1 MADPGLTAGSELLAR
16 AAAAAGSGGGAPGV
30 TVEEVTQRHDGD
42 TVEARSTSARIKTVS
57 DLLEHIQA
65 DLSRYEVAASEA
77 TCWEG
82 LTADRA
88 TGRPIVT
95 TLHRVWVRLRPK
107 AGPTVQ
113 ECVEAMIAA
122 AAGKVRAAPAKAG
135 RRPPDEGRWAVLVI
149 ADPHFGK
156 YAWRKT
162 AGADYDLDI
171 ASQLVTEAS
180 GELLAIAAD
189 ARPERLTVATL
200 GDLFHYDTP
209 GGTTTKG
216 TPLDRDGRLQKMIG
230 TATDTMLSVVERAGS
245 IAPTDTLVV
254 HGNHDETL
262 TWAYHRI
269 LQERF
274 RNDARVRVEADF
286 TPRKY
291 VSHGGNLIGFTH
303 GNKAKKKLPGLMA
316 IEAAASWG
324 RCPYREWHCGHLHH
338 QAAEWSRPIDT
349 IDGVLVRIAPAICP
363 PDDYHA
369 AEGYVGSRQAMELF
383 LYDHR
388 GGLAAMHVAGP
399 RLT

>member
-1 MADPGLTAGSELLAR
+1 MTADDLL
-16 AAAAAGSGGGAPGV
+16 AAAAASSASSDAAGPGV
-30 TVEEVTQRHDGD
+30 TVEQVTKRQDGD
-42 TVEARSTSARIKTVS
+42 TLEARSVSSRIKTVD
-57 DLLEHIQA
+57 DLLEHIAA
-65 DLSRYEVAASEA
+65 DMARYEVAASEA

-88 TGRPIVT
+88 TGKAIVT
-95 TLHRVWVRLRPK
+95 QLHRVWVRLKPK
-107 AGPTVQ
+107 AGPGIR
-113 ECVEAMIAA
+113 ECVEVMIAA
-122 AAGKVRAAPAKAG
+122 AAQRVRAAPMASVC
-135 RRPPDEGRWAVLVI
+135 RPPAEGRWAVLVV

-180 GELLAIAAD
+180 EELLAIAAD

-200 GDLFHYDTP
+200 GDVFHYDTP
-209 GGTTTKG
+209 AGTTTKG
-216 TPLDRDGRLQKMIG
+216 TALDRDGRIQKMIAAG
-230 TATDTMLSVVERAGS
+230 SDTMLSVLERSGS

-262 TWAYHRI
+262 TWAYQRI

-274 RNDARVRVEADF
+274 RGDDRVHVEDGF

-291 VSHGGNLIGFTH
+291 LSHGRNLLGFTH

-324 RCPYREWHCGHLHH
+324 RCPYRELHIGHYHH

-369 AEGYVGSRQAMELF
+369 AEGYVGARQAMELF
-383 LYDHR
+383 IYDAR

-399 RLT
+399 RPGLGAP